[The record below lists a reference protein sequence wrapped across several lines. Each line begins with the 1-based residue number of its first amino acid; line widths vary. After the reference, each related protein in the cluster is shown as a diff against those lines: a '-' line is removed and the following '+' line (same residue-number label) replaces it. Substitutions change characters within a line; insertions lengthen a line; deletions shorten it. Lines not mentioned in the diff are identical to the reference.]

1 MKLSSYLDSKFVFL
15 DLKSKNIEDVVKEMI
30 DGISKSNQEIKEIN
44 SLAKELVLKREKE
57 ISTAIGSGIAIP
69 HARIE
74 NFDDF
79 IISIGVLKEPI
90 LMNVAGGNTS
100 DNVTFVV
107 LILSDILKNKNILK
121 TMSAI
126 SKMAL
131 KKPELLKKLKQSAS
145 PKDLIK
151 LIDEADI
158 EIIHKIIADDLL
170 STDTEP
176 VEADTTLDE
185 IAKRFI
191 LEKTSG
197 LPVVD
202 KEGNFLGEITER
214 ELIEYGMPKYTSLL
228 DDLNF
233 LTVGEPF
240 EEYLLNEK
248 TATIKDIFRKENLNI
263 IDRKAPIMEIC
274 SIMVKKGATRLYVLE
289 GKKYIGMVKRS
300 DIIKKVLHL

>member
-90 LMNVAGGNTS
+90 VMNVAGGNTS

-131 KKPELLKKLKQSAS
+131 KKPDLLKKLKQSAS

>member
-1 MKLSSYLDSKFVFL
+1 MKLSSYLDSKSIFI
-15 DLKSKNIEDVVKEMI
+15 DLKVKNIEEAIKEMI
-30 DGISKSNQEIKEIN
+30 DRVSKHNEKIKKIN
-44 SLAKELVLKREKE
+44 PLAKEMVIKREME

-74 NFDDF
+74 GFDDF
-79 IISIGVLKEPI
+79 IISIATLDKPI
-90 LMNVAGGNTS
+90 EMALASGNNS
-100 DNVTFVV
+100 DEVNFVV

-126 SKMAL
+126 SKMAI
-131 KKPELLKKLKQSAS
+131 KKPELLKQLKECKSS
-145 PKDLIK
+145 NGLIK
-151 LIDEADI
+151 LIDEANI
-158 EIIHKIIADDLL
+158 EIVHKIIADDLL
-170 STDTEP
+170 NTETEP
-176 VEADTTLDE
+176 VNLDTTLE
-185 IAKRFI
+185 EVAKRFI

-202 KEGNFLGEITER
+202 ENEFFLGEITER
-214 ELIEYGMPKYTSLL
+214 ELIEYGMPKYTTLL

-248 TATIKDIFRKENLNI
+248 TATIENIFRKDNLNI
-263 IDRKAPIMEIC
+263 VDRKTPIMEIC
-274 SIMVKKGATRLYVLE
+274 SIIVKKGATRLYVLE
-289 GKKYIGMVKRS
+289 DKKYIGMVKRS

>member
-90 LMNVAGGNTS
+90 VMNVAGGNTS

-131 KKPELLKKLKQSAS
+131 KNPDLLKKLKQSAS

>member
-74 NFDDF
+74 KFDDF

-90 LMNVAGGNTS
+90 VMNVAGGNTS

-131 KKPELLKKLKQSAS
+131 KKPDLLKKLKQSAS

-248 TATIKDIFRKENLNI
+248 TATIKNIFRKENLNI